1 MPRPPKSSK
10 KPKPIKGFTIYR
22 DQNGRFISKLA
33 WQVSPK
39 KKTKSASVAVKRDK
53 KGRFVSEKFLPSS
66 VKVTPEKRKVAIKK
80 KAKKKLKP
88 CNYLKVIEIISQG
101 EISKYN
107 VTGISNLTLHCLA
120 LLIDSQIKRGAY
132 LFRFWYKGNAYHK
145 DTTDGTVRSTPLISV
160 VRLRQNFPTTKKF
173 LQSLA
178 GPVIFYWMDL
188 NAKNAKR
195 K

>member
-1 MPRPPKSSK
+1 MSRSPKSSK

-33 WQVSPK
+33 WQAIPK
-39 KKTKSASVAVKRDK
+39 KKRKSSSVAVKRDK
-53 KGRFVSEKFLPSS
+53 KGRFVSEKFLAPS
-66 VKVTPEKRKVAIKK
+66 VKVVAEKK
-80 KAKKKLKP
+80 KIVLKKKVKKKLKSKS
-88 CNYLKVIEIISQG
+88 CNFRSVIEIINQH

-107 VTGISNLTLHCLA
+107 VTGVANLTIRCLSI
-120 LLIDSQIKRGAY
+120 LIDRQIARGAY
-132 LFRFWYKGNAYHK
+132 LFRFWYRGNAYHK
-145 DTTDGTVRSTPLISV
+145 DTDDGLIRSTPLISV

-178 GPVIFYWMDL
+178 GPVIFYWMNL
-188 NAKNAKR
+188 HEKR

>member
-1 MPRPPKSSK
+1 MPRSPKSSK
-10 KPKPIKGFTIYR
+10 KPKLIKGFTIYR
-22 DQNGRFISKLA
+22 DQKGRFISKLA
-33 WQVSPK
+33 WKITPK
-39 KKTKSASVAVKRDK
+39 KKRKSSSVAVKRDK
-53 KGRFVSEKFLPSS
+53 KGRFVSEKFLLPS
-66 VKVTPEKRKVAIKK
+66 VKVTPEKKKVAIKK
-80 KAKKKLKP
+80 KGKKKLKS

-107 VTGISNLTLHCLA
+107 VTGISNLTVHCLA

-145 DTTDGTVRSTPLISV
+145 DTTDGTVRSTPLIDTK
-160 VRLRQNFPTTKKF
+160 RFRQNFPTTKKF
-173 LQSLA
+173 LQSLN